1 MTMSISSLTT
11 AFDPAS
17 AARVLEGT
25 VTQSGRR
32 LLDLSADAP
41 VLLVFLR
48 HAGCTF
54 CRETLSDL
62 SDNRSSIE
70 SSGTRIV
77 IVHMGDPGGMEDL
90 LGKYALVGVDRIV
103 DPQQELY
110 RTFGLKRGTLRQLF
124 GLTVWNRGLL
134 GGALARHGIGRFQ
147 GDIAQMPG
155 LFLIHQGAIVKRFR
169 HRSVADR
176 PDYATLGVAV
186 VDPLMQKIQNPTE

>member
-1 MTMSISSLTT
+1 MTMSITRSES
-11 AFDPAS
+11 AIDPAA

-54 CRETLSDL
+54 CRETLADL
-62 SDNRSSIE
+62 AKHRTRIE
-70 SSGTRIV
+70 SSGTRII
-77 IVHMGDPGGMEDL
+77 IVHMGQSEGMDHLLERNDL
-90 LGKYALVGVDRIV
+90 IGIERIV
-103 DPQQELY
+103 DANQDLY

-124 GLTVWNRGLL
+124 GLTVWNRALL
-134 GGALARHGIGRFQ
+134 GGALARFGIGRIQ
-147 GDIAQMPG
+147 GDSTQMPG
-155 LFLIHQGAIVKRFR
+155 LFLIYQGAIVKRFR

-176 PDYATLGVAV
+176 PDYAALGGPNATV
-186 VDPLMQKIQNPTE
+186 